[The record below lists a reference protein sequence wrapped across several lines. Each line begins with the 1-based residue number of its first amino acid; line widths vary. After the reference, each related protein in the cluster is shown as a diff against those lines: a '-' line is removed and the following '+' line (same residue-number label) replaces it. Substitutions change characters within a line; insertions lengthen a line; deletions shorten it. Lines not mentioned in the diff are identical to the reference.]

1 MITIDA
7 DAHVVET
14 ERTWDFMEKPDQKY
28 RPQVVSSPSE
38 PSKYYWMVD
47 GKIRGS
53 ARQVVTAGQL
63 DDLSSKIGRNITTP
77 REAREM
83 ENVGVRVKHMDE
95 LGVDVQVLHSTIF
108 IRDFVSKPDS
118 EIAICNGWNRWLA
131 DIWQQGGGRLRWTCV
146 LPLRTMDHAIQQ
158 LRYSHE
164 HGACG
169 VFMRAIEGERVLHD
183 PYFDPLYEEA
193 VRLNMPMIVHIGNA
207 NTYTSELLSQFVGT
221 GSTFW
226 TIRLMTVGACHSIIL
241 SGLMDRFP
249 GLRYGFVEASSQWVP
264 YMLADLKRRLPGLG
278 KQYRPDLLK
287 QQRLYVTM
295 QSDDDIDYVMKWAG
309 EDNLVIGTDYGHTD
323 QSSEIEALRALRQNE
338 QIEPRVVEKI
348 LDHNPRALYG
358 LSV

>member
-14 ERTWDFMEKPDQKY
+14 EHTWDFMEKSDQKY
-28 RPQVVSSPSE
+28 RPQMVSTPSA
-38 PSKYYWMVD
+38 PDKFYWMVD
-47 GKIRGS
+47 GKIRGG
-53 ARQVVTAGQL
+53 ARQVVTTRQL
-63 DDLSSKIGRNITTP
+63 DDLSSKIGRNISTP

-83 ENVGVRVKHMDE
+83 ENIPARLKHMDQ

-108 IRDFVSKPDS
+108 LREVASRTES
-118 EIAICNGWNRWLA
+118 EIAVCNGWNRWLA
-131 DIWQQGGGRLRWTCV
+131 DIWKQSDNRLRWTCV
-146 LPLRTMDHAIQQ
+146 LPLNSMDHALQQ
-158 LRYSHE
+158 LRWSHE
-164 HGACG
+164 NGACG

-193 VRLNMPMIVHIGNA
+193 VLLNMPAIVHIGNA
-207 NTYTSELLSQFVGT
+207 NNYTSDLLSQYTGA

-226 TIRLMTVGACHSIIL
+226 TIRLMTVGACHSIVI

-249 GLRYGFVEASSQWVP
+249 GLRYGFVEASASWVP

-278 KQYRPDLLK
+278 KEYSDDLLK
-287 QQRLYVTM
+287 RQRLYVTM
-295 QSDDDIDYVMKWAG
+295 QTDDDIPYVLKWAG

-338 QIEPRVVEKI
+338 EMEPRVVEKI
-348 LDHNPRALYG
+348 LEHNPRALYG
-358 LSV
+358 L